1 MKRTAILAGLV
12 VAFFAPAAA
21 PASADQY
28 VSANPIFPD
37 YLTNE
42 ATTAPGEKLFFLN
55 PGLVPHSVTS
65 DATDAFGV
73 PLFDTGLIYVYNQ
86 TAVAEAVGADRL
98 PPGDFP
104 FHCRVHGLMHGM
116 LHVR

>member
-1 MKRTAILAGLV
+1 MKRTAILAGLI

-55 PGLVPHSVTS
+55 PGLVPHSVS
-65 DATDAFGV
+65 
-73 PLFDTGLIYVYNQ
+73 YVYNQ

-104 FHCRVHGLMHGM
+104 FHCRVHGLMHGV